1 MNGTFDVELDN
12 GELERGVDREKI
24 RMLLG
29 VRREEEGK
37 SSAASRSHSP
47 SRREQHELA
56 SRRAAY
62 YDQQQEGKEDYPAE
76 AVFRPGDRVA
86 CYWYRGA
93 TVGAAKF
100 HGRPKA
106 GLVKQF
112 NGDGT
117 YTIALEL
124 GGQVIDDVKPEHLRD
139 WADGTVDL
147 RLGSSATRSVS
158 PSKPR
163 ITDKWV
169 AVFEMGRD
177 MLKQGKSRHVVPGV
191 DDIDGFDL
199 DSEEKARRIL
209 GSDLFDDFHDAFE
222 RQDFHREGEID
233 TAGVLK
239 GFSKMGGK
247 ATEDELRLWSRG
259 INKDGRTQKSFDFID
274 FVLAYANL
282 FHPPRAGKGNPLTHS
297 RDDDI
302 AVGKTL
308 RLSGEWQTL
317 GGFAR
322 VFGKRQM
329 RDLERAF
336 DAYAEKDPHG
346 DTFMRACD
354 IIEAFH
360 RLGRAITVTRL
371 QEWMTDA
378 DILPQDKLSLA
389 DFTSVFAFFFSP
401 GKEAESRLRDSKQLR
416 NSIAWSDE
424 DDHATAPKGRLTLSE
439 IAVQILQEERWRGS
453 ADQTN
458 AFIRRICAGRFED
471 VANSPTLTLAPI

>member
-1 MNGTFDVELDN
+1 
-12 GELERGVDREKI
+12 
-24 RMLLG
+24 MLLG

-37 SSAASRSHSP
+37 SSVSSRSP
-47 SRREQHELA
+47 SRREQNELA

-62 YDQQQEGKEDYPAE
+62 YDQQQAGNEDYPTE

-86 CYWYRGA
+86 CYWYRAA

-100 HGRPKA
+100 HSRPKA
-106 GLVKQF
+106 GIVKQF
-112 NGDGT
+112 NGDRT
-117 YTIALEL
+117 YTVALEL
-124 GGQVIDDVKPEHLRD
+124 GGQVIDDVKPDHLRD
-139 WADGTVDL
+139 WADGSVDL
-147 RLGSSATRSVS
+147 RLGSSTTRSVS

-163 ITDKWV
+163 ITDKWA

-191 DDIDGFDL
+191 DDIDGFGL
-199 DSEEKARRIL
+199 DSEEKMRRIL
-209 GSDLFDDFHDAFE
+209 GSDLFRDFHDAFE
-222 RQDFHREGEID
+222 RQDIYREREID

-239 GFSKMGGK
+239 GFSTMGGK

-259 INKDGRTQKSFDFID
+259 NNKDGRIQKSFDIVDFI
-274 FVLAYANL
+274 LAYANL
-282 FHPPRAGKGNPLTHS
+282 FHPLRVGKGNPLTHS

-302 AVGKTL
+302 AIGKTL

-329 RDLERAF
+329 RDLERVF
-336 DAYAEKDPHG
+336 DACAEKDTQE

-354 IIEAFH
+354 IIEAFY
-360 RLGRAITVTRL
+360 RLGRAITVTRV
-371 QEWMTDA
+371 QEWMNDA
-378 DILPQDKLSLA
+378 DVQPQDKLSLA

-416 NSIAWSDE
+416 SSIAWSD
-424 DDHATAPKGRLTLSE
+424 DDDQAMNPKGRLTLSE

-458 AFIRRICAGRFED
+458 SFIRRLCAGRF
-471 VANSPTLTLAPI
+471 AIL

>member
-1 MNGTFDVELDN
+1 MTLTGLIW
-12 GELERGVDREKI
+12 I
-24 RMLLG
+24 R
-29 VRREEEGK
+29 RR
-37 SSAASRSHSP
+37 
-47 SRREQHELA
+47 RR
-56 SRRAAY
+56 
-62 YDQQQEGKEDYPAE
+62 
-76 AVFRPGDRVA
+76 V
-86 CYWYRGA
+86 
-93 TVGAAKF
+93 
-100 HGRPKA
+100 
-106 GLVKQF
+106 
-112 NGDGT
+112 
-117 YTIALEL
+117 
-124 GGQVIDDVKPEHLRD
+124 
-139 WADGTVDL
+139 
-147 RLGSSATRSVS
+147 
-158 PSKPR
+158 
-163 ITDKWV
+163 
-169 AVFEMGRD
+169 
-177 MLKQGKSRHVVPGV
+177 
-191 DDIDGFDL
+191 
-199 DSEEKARRIL
+199 
-209 GSDLFDDFHDAFE
+209 
-222 RQDFHREGEID
+222 
-233 TAGVLK
+233 
-239 GFSKMGGK
+239 
-247 ATEDELRLWSRG
+247 DELRLWSRG